1 MKESTLNKCVESFF
15 QELEISADMGACAKR
30 DYLAQSAYEF
40 LLAESKDT
48 AFHVYEIFFGTYRI
62 MLEGAKNPFIDLLDT
77 LRSYE
82 ERAATLIEKQRDH
95 FVHSVNVFILGLA
108 IYAANKP
115 YREAFSDSLMDTV
128 RCPENL
134 PTAREEFFFRWGL
147 AALFHDVGYP
157 VEIISNQ
164 LMRFLKFVTDADH
177 DSTLGDVK
185 AHLEFDNF
193 RRFNSVAEVVPKKEF
208 IRTFYDE
215 DDSSV
220 YIDLLQPI
228 DLLAQRIHQ
237 TIGIPMIAIKN
248 KLDLYHAEMAKK
260 GFVDHGYYSAIIV
273 LKWYG
278 YLIQTTDEEPLR
290 FYHAIV
296 DSACAILLHNY
307 YDKTL
312 IDTFQL
318 APLRACQ
325 NPIAYLLMFCDE
337 MQDWNREAYGILE
350 KYRTQ
355 ITSANIEIDDRHFGI
370 SYYAAKGIIPC
381 QFVENKKKLFSR
393 ILNLPEIFSDDL
405 DIDCIALEEIF
416 LEAQLDVA
424 VPRPLLESMERLAR
438 VIHEDYIESQKKL
451 GARIFVAE
459 EFDQLEASS
468 RYSNLRQAMNMDK
481 KLRRFGYALV
491 EKSVPGEA
499 VNSLP
504 EKIVEKYAIA
514 EHADWME
521 GKQRFGWTYAFVRD
535 DSLKQHDCLVP
546 WSELPDKQKRK
557 DINTAENI
565 IKLVNIAGMKIVR
578 IPSNG

>member
-1 MKESTLNKCVESFF
+1 MKQSTLTQCVESFF
-15 QELEISADMGACAKR
+15 QELEISADQDTCSKR
-30 DYLAQSAYEF
+30 DYLAQSIYEF
-40 LLAESKDT
+40 LHGESKDS

-62 MLEGAKNPFIDLLDT
+62 MLKGAKNPFIDLLDT

-108 IYAANKP
+108 FYAANKP
-115 YREAFSDSLMDTV
+115 YRDAFSGAVMDDMKY
-128 RCPENL
+128 PENF
-134 PTAREEFFFRWGL
+134 PTAREEFLFRWGL

-164 LMRFLKFVTDADH
+164 LVRFLKFVTDADH

-185 AHLEFDNF
+185 VHLEFDNF

-208 IRTFYDE
+208 IKNFYKE

-220 YIDLLQPI
+220 YVDLLQPI

-237 TIGIPMIAIKN
+237 TTGIPMNTIKN
-248 KLDLYHAEMAKK
+248 KLDLYHAEMARK

-278 YLIQTTDEEPLR
+278 YLIQTTEEEPLR

-312 IDTFQL
+312 IDSFGLQ
-318 APLRACQ
+318 PLTAKQ

-337 MQDWNREAYGILE
+337 MQDWNRAAYGVLE

-355 ITSANIEIDDRHFGI
+355 ITSANIEINDHRFGI

-393 ILNLPEIFSDDL
+393 ILDISGVFSEGL

-416 LEAQLDVA
+416 IEAQSDSA
-424 VPRPLLESMERLAR
+424 VPRPLLENMERLAR
-438 VIHEDYIESQKKL
+438 AIHEDYISTQKQRN
-451 GARIFVAE
+451 APIFVAE
-459 EFDQLEASS
+459 DFDQLEPST
-468 RYSNLRQAMNMDK
+468 RYSNLRQAMNIDK
-481 KLRRFGYALV
+481 KLRKLGYVLV
-491 EKSVPGEA
+491 SA
-499 VNSLP
+499 AAP
-504 EKIVEKYAIA
+504 ETAIETLEDDVVERYAIL
-514 EHADWME
+514 EHEDWMR
-521 GKQRFGWTYAFVRD
+521 GKERYGWTSSPVRN

-546 WSELPDKQKRK
+546 WAELPREQRQK
-557 DINTAENI
+557 DIDTAENL
-565 IKLVNIAGMKIVR
+565 IKLANIAGMKIVR
-578 IPSNG
+578 MPSYE

>member
-1 MKESTLNKCVESFF
+1 MTRVTLSSCVELFF
-15 QELEISADMGACAKR
+15 DALEISTTKHPERKKDF
-30 DYLAQSAYEF
+30 LAQSVYSF
-40 LLAESKDT
+40 LQEESKDT

-62 MLEGAKNPFIDLLDT
+62 MLKGAKNPFIDLLDT

-115 YREAFSDSLMDTV
+115 YRDAFLGAVMDEAKYPD
-128 RCPENL
+128 NL
-134 PTAREEFFFRWGL
+134 PTAQEEFLFRWGL
-147 AALFHDVGYP
+147 ASLFHDVGYP

-164 LMRFLKFVTDADH
+164 LMRFLRFVTDADH
-177 DSTLGDVK
+177 DKTLGEVK

-193 RRFNSVAEVVPKKEF
+193 RRFNSVAEVVPKKAF
-208 IRTFYDE
+208 IEAHYNE
-215 DDSSV
+215 DASSV

-237 TIGIPMIAIKN
+237 SIGIPMIAIKN
-248 KLDLYHAEMAKK
+248 KLDLYHDEMAKK

-278 YLIQTTDEEPLR
+278 YLIQTTGEEPLR

-312 IDTFQL
+312 IDTFDL
-318 APLRACQ
+318 APLMAKQ

-337 MQDWNREAYGILE
+337 MQDWNRAAYGILE
-350 KYRTQ
+350 KFRTQ
-355 ITSANIEIDDRHFGI
+355 ITSANIEIDDRRFGI

-381 QFVENKKKLFSR
+381 QFVESKKKLFSR
-393 ILNLPEIFSDDL
+393 ILNIAEIFADGL
-405 DIDCIALEEIF
+405 EIDCIALEEIF
-416 LEAQLDVA
+416 VEAQQDGE

-438 VIHEDYIESQKKL
+438 AIHEDYIESQKRL
-451 GARIFVAE
+451 GARIFVSE

-491 EKSVPGEA
+491 ELSSSAEA
-499 VNSLP
+499 IKALP
-504 EKIVEKYAIA
+504 DEIVERYAKE
-514 EHADWME
+514 EHIDWMK
-521 GKQRFGWTYAFVRD
+521 GKERFGWVHDPVRND
-535 DSLKQHDCLVP
+535 ALKHHDCLLP
-546 WSELPDKQKRK
+546 WDELPPEQQEK
-557 DINTAENI
+557 DRNAARNVVR
-565 IKLVNIAGMKIVR
+565 LSDIAGMKVIR
-578 IPSNG
+578 L

>member
-1 MKESTLNKCVESFF
+1 MKQSTLTKCIETFF
-15 QELEISADMGACAKR
+15 QELEISADHGNGSKR
-30 DYLAQSAYEF
+30 DYLAQSVYEF
-40 LLAESKDT
+40 LQSESKES
-48 AFHVYEIFFGTYRI
+48 AFQVYEIFFGTYRI
-62 MLEGAKNPFIDLLDT
+62 MLKGAKNPFVDLLDT

-115 YREAFSDSLMDTV
+115 YRVAFSGAVIDE
-128 RCPENL
+128 RKYPENL
-134 PTAREEFFFRWGL
+134 PTAREEFLFRWGL

-164 LMRFLKFVTDADH
+164 LARFLKFVTDADH
-177 DSTLGDVK
+177 DSTLGEVK
-185 AHLEFDNF
+185 AHLEFENF

-208 IRTFYDE
+208 IRKFYNE

-220 YIDLLQPI
+220 YVDLLQPI

-237 TIGIPMIAIKN
+237 TIGIPMITMKN

-312 IDTFQL
+312 IDSFSL
-318 APLRACQ
+318 PPLTAQQ

-337 MQDWNREAYGILE
+337 MQDWNRAAYGILE

-355 ITSANIEIDDRHFGI
+355 ITSANIEISDCKFGI

-393 ILNLPEIFSDDL
+393 ILDIPGVFSEGL
-405 DIDCIALEEIF
+405 DIDCVAMEEIF
-416 LEAQLDVA
+416 VEAQNDVA
-424 VPRPLLESMERLAR
+424 VPRPLLENMERLAR
-438 VIHEDYIESQKKL
+438 VIHEDYISTQKQRKKP
-451 GARIFVAE
+451 IFVSE
-459 EFDQLEASS
+459 DFDQLEPST
-468 RYSNLRQAMNMDK
+468 RYSNLRQAMNIDK
-481 KLRRFGYALV
+481 KLRKLGLALV
-491 EKSVPGEA
+491 SA
-499 VNSLP
+499 SAP
-504 EKIVEKYAIA
+504 EKAIDTLADDAVERYAIL
-514 EHADWME
+514 EHEDWMR
-521 GKQRFGWTYAFVRD
+521 GKERYGWTYSPVRND
-535 DSLKQHDCLVP
+535 ALKQHDCLVP
-546 WSELPDKQKRK
+546 WKELPDEQRQK
-557 DINTAENI
+557 DVDAAENL
-565 IKLVNIAGMKIVR
+565 IKLANLAGMKIVR
-578 IPSNG
+578 LPSYE